1 MARDIQLIN
10 CSGVTVHG
18 DVDRFIALGVDS
30 LVIDNTYSGVLLIGH
45 EVAPFRPVVTRVT
58 SDFTVDSRT
67 AIYEIDL
74 DTTGI
79 AFTCT
84 WDAVAYPIQVVFKIV
99 SNTGA
104 YAFSI
109 SESGGGTIDGNA
121 SPYATGLTTYGSLTV
136 YSNGTNLYIIQ

>member
-18 DVDRFIALGVDS
+18 DVDRFIAMGVDS

-58 SDFTVDSRT
+58 SDFTVDGRT

-84 WDAVAYPIQVVFKIV
+84 WDAVAYPIQLTFKCV
-99 SNTGA
+99 ANTSVA
-104 YAFSI
+104 NFSI
-109 SESGGGTIDGNA
+109 DGGAATIDGNA
-121 SPYATGLTTYGSLTV
+121 SPYVTGMATYDSITV
-136 YSNGTNLYIIQ
+136 YSNGTNLFII

>member
-45 EVAPFRPVVTRVT
+45 EVAPFRPVITPIT
-58 SDFTVDSRT
+58 EDFTIDGKTS
-67 AIYEIDL
+67 IYEINL
-74 DTTGI
+74 DVTGI
-79 AFTCT
+79 GITCT
-84 WDAVAYPIQVVFKIV
+84 WDVVAYPIQVVFKIV

-104 YAFSI
+104 YVFSI
-109 SESGGGTIDGNA
+109 DGGVADVDGNA
-121 SPYATGLTTYGSLTV
+121 SPYATGLVSYDSLTV
-136 YSNGTNLYIIQ
+136 YSNGTNLNIIQ